1 MLVRHPR
8 RQLTFATLLLAGA
21 AGLANPVSVR
31 GAVPAA
37 VLERS
42 RSRQC
47 AGVAMTENSLKQELT
62 MPARWKNVHDCE
74 RPSRWREQVRP
85 LLGGGL
91 RMHAHVHA
99 SARTRWICLGYSLCY
114 IWLHPPLRLVT
125 ARRRG
130 LQGPS
135 RGARARRRVR
145 RWAGRCCGDLLRGA
159 FRLTLTPTD
168 PKP

>member
-47 AGVAMTENSLKQELT
+47 AGVVMTENSLKQELT

-74 RPSRWREQVRP
+74 RPSRWREQVRT
-85 LLGGGL
+85 LLGQA
-91 RMHAHVHA
+91 HACICAVHA
-99 SARTRWICLGYSLCY
+99 A
-114 IWLHPPLRLVT
+114 
-125 ARRRG
+125 
-130 LQGPS
+130 
-135 RGARARRRVR
+135 
-145 RWAGRCCGDLLRGA
+145 
-159 FRLTLTPTD
+159 
-168 PKP
+168 

>member
-1 MLVRHPR
+1 MLVRHPPR
-8 RQLTFATLLLAGA
+8 RLTFATLLLAGA
-21 AGLANPVSVR
+21 AGLANPNSVR

-37 VLERS
+37 ALVARS
-42 RSRQC
+42 RRC

-85 LLGGGL
+85 LLGQA
-91 RMHAHVHA
+91 HACACARA
-99 SARTRWICLGYSLCY
+99 SARTRWIYLGYSLCC
-114 IWLHPPLRLVT
+114 IWLHPPLHLVT

-130 LQGPS
+130 LQGPP
-135 RGARARRRVR
+135 RAARARRRVR

-159 FRLTLTPTD
+159 LSLTLTPTD

>member
-1 MLVRHPR
+1 MDGSLVPVAPRPAKQMLVRHPP
-8 RQLTFATLLLAGA
+8 RQLTFANLLLAGA

-85 LLGGGL
+85 LLGQA
-91 RMHAHVHA
+91 HACICAVHA
-99 SARTRWICLGYSLCY
+99 A
-114 IWLHPPLRLVT
+114 
-125 ARRRG
+125 
-130 LQGPS
+130 
-135 RGARARRRVR
+135 
-145 RWAGRCCGDLLRGA
+145 
-159 FRLTLTPTD
+159 
-168 PKP
+168 